1 MIAVAL
7 TAQAK
12 AENYLDMEFPTLE
25 VPEMK
30 IELGN
35 LSEQPTFS
43 FDMEAPSASSTMV
56 VTTTAD
62 PWKPDFDF
70 FKQKTNPGVKPYKF
84 MDDLTFVG
92 IPLFVAGWAVKGDK
106 AMFRVN
112 QKAEDGGK
120 KNTQLLTDFKTGI
133 DDYTQFFGPAMV
145 VGLKLG
151 GYEGRSDWPRLLAS
165 AGMSYAIM
173 AGFVNG
179 IKYTAKEMRPDGST
193 ANSWP
198 SGHTATAF
206 VGASLLHKEYGLTR
220 SPWWSVAGYG
230 VATATG
236 VMRVLNNRHWISD
249 VMSGA
254 GIGIMSTEL
263 GYALCDLMFKEKGLL
278 RGDLML
284 DSEKPSFF
292 SISMGLGLGNKDLEF
307 ESYGEKIGLKF
318 RAATVVDA
326 EGAYFFNK
334 YVGVGGRLRVR
345 AQSVKDFGDFAD
357 IVAAE
362 DYYAWQGLLPHYE
375 AAFLGDY
382 TGTPD
387 QNELTFLNKMGY
399 RMDSESAWNDNAPV
413 TNSYGIVKSD
423 HITEFTGSVG
433 VYFNLPLS
441 SHFSLGT
448 KALIGRSITQELDID
463 GHAEGNM
470 KDISYTMSLDNR
482 PGHKDA
488 FGDPIL
494 SLNDLQYPAN
504 TGEKWTD
511 DWEYITI
518 GAKSSTSYGTGL
530 SLTYRYKSNFS
541 WRLFCDYDYTRKD
554 FTATYDPYHFVQ
566 KGMTSGAGFLMDMA
580 IETATGDYADGIG
593 LDAREYKTRKHMNY
607 WTLGLSFLV
616 NL

>member
-1 MIAVAL
+1 MRIRHLLTLVALAL
-7 TAQAK
+7 TAQAN
-12 AENYLDMEFPTLE
+12 AENYRDMSPLKLE

-30 IELGN
+30 VELVK
-35 LSEQPTFS
+35 QPLQPLTAQPLNTDI
-43 FDMEAPSASSTMV
+43 DM
-56 VTTTAD
+56 AD
-62 PWKPDFDF
+62 SWKPDFNF

-84 MDDLTFVG
+84 MGDLTFVG
-92 IPLFVAGWAVKGDK
+92 IPLFVAGWAIKGDK

-112 QKAEDGGK
+112 QKTEQGGK
-120 KNTQLLTDFKTGI
+120 ENTQLLTDFKTSI

-206 VGASLLHKEYGLTR
+206 VGATLLHKEYGLTR

-249 VMSGA
+249 IMSGA

-263 GYALCDLMFKEKGLL
+263 GYALCDLMFRGKGLL
-278 RGDLML
+278 RNDLVL
-284 DSEKPSFF
+284 DSQNPSFF
-292 SISMGLGLGNKDLEF
+292 SISMGVGLGHKDLEF
-307 ESYGEKIGLKF
+307 VDAEGDKTGLKF

-345 AQSVKDFGDFAD
+345 AQSVKDFSDFAS
-357 IVAAE
+357 IVSEE
-362 DYYAWQGLLPHYE
+362 DYYAWQGLQPFYE
-375 AAFLGDY
+375 DRFPADY

-387 QNELTFLNKMGY
+387 ENELTYFSKLGY
-399 RMDSESAWNDNAPV
+399 QMPESNWEANAPV
-413 TNSYGIVKSD
+413 TNSYGIVRSD

-433 VYFNLPLS
+433 VYFNLPLG
-441 SHFSLGT
+441 SHFSLGS
-448 KALIGRSITQELDID
+448 KVLIGRSITQELDID
-463 GHAEGNM
+463 GHAEGNK
-470 KDISYTMSLDNR
+470 KDISYTMTLDNK
-482 PGHKDA
+482 HKDA
-488 FGDPIL
+488 FGDPIM
-494 SLNDLQYPAN
+494 SLDELQYPNN

-511 DWEYITI
+511 DWVYLTV
-518 GAKSSTSYGTGL
+518 GAKSTTSFGTGL

-541 WRLFCDYDYTRKD
+541 WRIFCDYDYTRKD
-554 FTATYDPYHFVQ
+554 FTAKYDPYHFVQ
-566 KGMTSGAGFLMDMA
+566 KGLTSGAGLLLD
-580 IETATGDYADGIG
+580 TALAASMGDYADGIG
-593 LDAREYKTRKHMNY
+593 VEAREYKTRKYMNY
-607 WTLGLSFLV
+607 VTLGLSFLV

>member
-1 MIAVAL
+1 MKQFLLLVAVVL
-7 TAQAK
+7 TCQANADNYLNMESLTLDTPEMK
-12 AENYLDMEFPTLE
+12 AELVDLPERSSIYLDMAATA
-25 VPEMK
+25 
-30 IELGN
+30 
-35 LSEQPTFS
+35 T
-43 FDMEAPSASSTMV
+43 SSKM
-56 VTTTAD
+56 
-62 PWKPDFDF
+62 DFDF
-70 FKQKTNPGVKPYKF
+70 FKSKTNPGVKPYKF
-84 MDDLTFVG
+84 MDDMTFVG
-92 IPLFVAGWAVKGDK
+92 LPLFVAGWAIKGDK

-112 QKAEDGGK
+112 AKADQGGK

-165 AGMSYAIM
+165 AAASYAIM

-263 GYALCDLMFKEKGLL
+263 GYALCDLMFKGKGLL
-278 RGDLML
+278 RNDLLM
-284 DSEKPSFF
+284 DYEKPSFF
-292 SISMGLGLGNKDLEF
+292 AISMGVGLGNKDLEF
-307 ESYGEKIGLKF
+307 EDQGETMSLKF

-345 AQSVKDFGDFAD
+345 AQSAKDFGDFANY
-357 IVAAE
+357 VAAE
-362 DYYAWQGLLPHYE
+362 DLFVWDGLQPLYEDAFPNDFPSGNENLNEMNYY
-375 AAFLGDY
+375 
-382 TGTPD
+382 
-387 QNELTFLNKMGY
+387 KKVGY
-399 RMDSESAWNDNAPV
+399 GAETESEWNANAPV
-413 TNSYGIVKSD
+413 TDSYGIVKSD

-433 VYFNLPLS
+433 VYFNLPLGTR
-441 SHFSLGT
+441 FSLGT

-463 GHAEGNM
+463 GYAEGNR
-470 KDISYTMSLDNR
+470 KDISYTMTLDNR
-482 PGHKDA
+482 PGYKDN
-488 FGDPIL
+488 FGDPTL
-494 SLNDLQYPAN
+494 SLNDLQYPNN

-511 DWEYITI
+511 EWEYLTV
-518 GAKSSTSYGTGL
+518 GAKSSTSFGTGL

-541 WRLFCDYDYTRKD
+541 WRIYCDYDYTRKD
-554 FTATYDPYHFVQ
+554 FTATYDPFHFVQ
-566 KGMTSGAGFLMDMA
+566 KSMTSGASMLAD
-580 IETATGDYADGIG
+580 TALSISTKEYADGLGI
-593 LDAREYKTRKHMNY
+593 DAREYKVRKHMNY
-607 WTLGLSFLV
+607 VTLGLSFLV